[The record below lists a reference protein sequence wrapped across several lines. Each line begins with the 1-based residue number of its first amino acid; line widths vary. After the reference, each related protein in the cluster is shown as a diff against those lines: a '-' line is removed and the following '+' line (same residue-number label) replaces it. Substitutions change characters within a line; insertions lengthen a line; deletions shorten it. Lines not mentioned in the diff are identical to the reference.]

1 MVGNILSS
9 LCGRMWIFKNVTVG
23 VACGYH
29 GAYKLLAAECVNCGE
44 LIGERLLCR

>member
-1 MVGNILSS
+1 
-9 LCGRMWIFKNVTVG
+9 MWIFKNVTVD

-44 LIGERLLCR
+44 LIGERFLCR